1 MTKQT
6 KKQICES
13 KATLAYY
20 SGLGGLE
27 TKYIEY
33 DIDDY
38 MYLVSGVWHGKR
50 AYHRLKIHYGVK
62 TSIYA
67 YTGKD
72 ARFPNLSVLK
82 SFTAR
87 PFGRAVFLFFGVF
100 LLPALCCITKRPAC
114 QAQENIA

>member
-13 KATLAYY
+13 KVTVAYY

-33 DIDDY
+33 GINDY

-50 AYHRLKIHYGVK
+50 AHHRLKIHYGAK
-62 TSIYA
+62 SCYIRLH
-67 YTGKD
+67 GQ
-72 ARFPNLSVLK
+72 RCPLSEFIR
-82 SFTAR
+82 S
-87 PFGRAVFLFFGVF
+87 
-100 LLPALCCITKRPAC
+100 
-114 QAQENIA
+114 